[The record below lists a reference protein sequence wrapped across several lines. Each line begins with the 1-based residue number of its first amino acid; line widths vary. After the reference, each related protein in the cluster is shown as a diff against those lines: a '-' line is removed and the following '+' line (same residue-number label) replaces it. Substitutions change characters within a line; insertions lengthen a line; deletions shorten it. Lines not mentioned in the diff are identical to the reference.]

1 MMDYLIGSPVDVQSE
16 RFTQIPSY
24 VRFPVDQEL
33 VERQERF
40 YSGTPEKQER
50 ANS

>member
-33 VERQERF
+33 VERQEQAAEQR
-40 YSGTPEKQER
+40 SMER
-50 ANS
+50 VA